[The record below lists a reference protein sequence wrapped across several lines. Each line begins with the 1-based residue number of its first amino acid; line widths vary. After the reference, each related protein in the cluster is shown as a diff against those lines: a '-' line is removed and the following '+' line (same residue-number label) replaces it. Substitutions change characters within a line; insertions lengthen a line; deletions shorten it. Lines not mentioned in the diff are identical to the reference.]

1 MKDFTFA
8 IEPKIGYGEIKFGTT
23 SEKIIDLLGAAD
35 DMENIEDDDEFNT
48 VILYY
53 WDLDLTIFLEG
64 KEKSAISCI
73 ETENQDSTLFGK
85 QIFKLNEGQIIK
97 LMEEHGYKVDETEM
111 ETSGEKRVSY
121 DSAMMDFF
129 FSDGDLLA
137 VNWGVLINDKGEIE
151 EML

>member
-8 IEPKIGYGEIKFGTT
+8 IEPKIGYGEIKFGMT
-23 SEKIIDLLGAAD
+23 SEKILDLLGPAD

-53 WDLDLTIFLEG
+53 WDQDLTIFLEG

-85 QIFKLNEGQIIK
+85 KIFDMDEGQIIN

-121 DSAMMDFF
+121 DNAMIDFF
-129 FSDGDLLA
+129 FSDGDLIA

-151 EML
+151 EI